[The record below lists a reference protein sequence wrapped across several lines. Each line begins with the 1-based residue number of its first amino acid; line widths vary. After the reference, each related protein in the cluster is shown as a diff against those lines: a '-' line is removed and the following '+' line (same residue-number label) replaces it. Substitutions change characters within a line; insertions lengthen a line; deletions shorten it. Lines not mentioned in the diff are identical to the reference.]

1 MFYNFLKYFIGFFIR
16 IIYPFEVVNM
26 PSIEDKS
33 YVLVANHKSYLDPLV
48 LSVLFPRKIRWM
60 AKKELFET
68 PVIKHIMKGV
78 DAISVDR
85 DSGDAKSTLQA
96 MRVIKGGEVLGI
108 FPEGTRVK
116 TVDYKSAKSGTA
128 LLAARTGTDVIPVYI
143 EGEYKPFR
151 KRRYIFREIIPFE
164 KKKLTEV
171 EYDQKME
178 WIMKTI
184 YEGRQ
189 SLGDHSQ

>member
-68 PVIKHIMKGV
+68 PVIKNIMKGV

-189 SLGDHSQ
+189 SLGDHS

>member
-1 MFYNFLKYFIGFFIR
+1 MLYNFLKYFIGFFIR

-26 PSIEDKS
+26 PVIEDKS
-33 YVLVANHKSYLDPLV
+33 YILVANHKSNLDPLII
-48 LSVLFPRKIRWM
+48 SILFPRKIRWM
-60 AKKELFET
+60 AKRELFET
-68 PVIKHIMKGV
+68 PFIKHIMKGV

-116 TVDYKSAKSGTA
+116 AVDYKAAKSGA
-128 LLAARTGTDVIPVYI
+128 VLLAARTGTDIIPVYI
-143 EGEYKPFR
+143 EGDYKPFR
-151 KRRYIFREIIPFE
+151 KRRYIFRETIPFT
-164 KKKLTEV
+164 KQKLTEA
-171 EYDQKME
+171 EYEQKME
-178 WIMKTI
+178 WIMETI

-189 SLGDHSQ
+189 SIGDYSQ

>member
-16 IIYPFEVVNM
+16 IIYPFEVINM

-189 SLGDHSQ
+189 SLGDHS

>member
-178 WIMKTI
+178 CIMKTI

>member
-116 TVDYKSAKSGTA
+116 SVDYKSAKSGTA

-164 KKKLTEV
+164 KKKLTEF

-189 SLGDHSQ
+189 SLGDHS

>member
-1 MFYNFLKYFIGFFIR
+1 
-16 IIYPFEVVNM
+16 M